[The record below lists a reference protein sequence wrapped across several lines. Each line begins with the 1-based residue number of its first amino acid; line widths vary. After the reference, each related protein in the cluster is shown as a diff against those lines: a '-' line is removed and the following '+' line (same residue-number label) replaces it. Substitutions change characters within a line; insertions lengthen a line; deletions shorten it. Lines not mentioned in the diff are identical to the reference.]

1 MVCSHLEICVG
12 FGCFVEVF
20 GVTVYGVEHS
30 CCVMNLKL
38 EDEAVALSSAAAAT
52 AEIEELTVYLARI
65 HFCCEKEHISR

>member
-1 MVCSHLEICVG
+1 MLPFRDLCG
-12 FGCFVEVF
+12 FWVCFVEVF

-38 EDEAVALSSAAAAT
+38 EDEAVALPSAAAAT